1 MAAPKGKEKKE
12 QLFNEVLID
21 ISENGK
27 SAIAALKGRLST
39 QTFFDLL
46 TDDEKSK
53 RYARAC
59 EMRAEVM
66 ANEIIDISDDQ
77 ENDVI
82 ITLDGNE
89 IVNHNVINR
98 SRLRVDTRKWLLS
111 KLQPKKYGDK
121 IDVTSDNKPLTTPVI
136 MFKDFKNE

>member
-1 MAAPKGKEKKE
+1 MTKDLNK
-12 QLFNEVLID
+12 LFDEIIIE

-27 SAIAALKGRLST
+27 SAIAALKGRMST
-39 QTFFDLL
+39 STFYQLL
-46 TDDEKSK
+46 EDENKAK
-53 RYARAC
+53 KYVCAC
-59 EMRAEVM
+59 AMRAEVM

-82 ITLDGNE
+82 ITPDGNE
-89 IVNHNVINR
+89 VINHNAINR

-121 IDVTSDNKPLTTPVI
+121 LDVEHSGGITLIFDKEDE
-136 MFKDFKNE
+136 KA